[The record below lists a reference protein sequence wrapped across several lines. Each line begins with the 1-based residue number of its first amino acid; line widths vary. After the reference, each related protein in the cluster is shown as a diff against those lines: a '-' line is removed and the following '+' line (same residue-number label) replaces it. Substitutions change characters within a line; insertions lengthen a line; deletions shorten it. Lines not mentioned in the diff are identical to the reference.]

1 MTLFLTISLLASLT
15 YARVLHVVDIG
26 HEDKE
31 VTTAA
36 KIAILTCQVSQEKCL
51 NFISQLNFL
60 SQGLMNRAPDGEG
73 VEAVFTISQGWDA
86 EWLETAVDMDPD
98 LEPTPINWYNFL
110 EEVSIIIIQQ
120 S

>member
-36 KIAILTCQVSQEKCL
+36 KIAVLTCQVSMKMFEL
-51 NFISQLNFL
+51 HISTKLPFPG
-60 SQGLMNRAPDGEG
+60 SD
-73 VEAVFTISQGWDA
+73 
-86 EWLETAVDMDPD
+86 
-98 LEPTPINWYNFL
+98 EPRP
-110 EEVSIIIIQQ
+110 
-120 S
+120 

>member
-36 KIAILTCQVSQEKCL
+36 KIAVLTCQVSMK
-51 NFISQLNFL
+51 S
-60 SQGLMNRAPDGEG
+60 
-73 VEAVFTISQGWDA
+73 V
-86 EWLETAVDMDPD
+86 
-98 LEPTPINWYNFL
+98 
-110 EEVSIIIIQQ
+110 
-120 S
+120 